1 MLARATAATPWGID
15 ARPVQVEVDVKTGLP
30 QMQIVGL
37 PDAAVRESRER
48 VRSAVRNC
56 GFDLPP
62 RAVVVN
68 LAPADL
74 KKQGNHLDLAIALA
88 LLAAHGQ
95 LAEERLEGR
104 LLAGELALDG
114 TLRPVRGAL
123 SIADMARRLGF
134 REVLVPRANAAEAAA
149 LRSVPVIAVDDLGEA
164 VGHLSG
170 LAALPPVD
178 AVPFDVEPA
187 GGEPDMAEVR
197 GQETAK
203 RALEIAAAG
212 GHNLLFLGPP
222 GCGKTMLA
230 RRLPALL
237 PPLTRD
243 EALAVTKVHS
253 LVAERPPSGLL
264 RTRPFRSPHAGV
276 SPAGMIGGGS
286 GVPRPG
292 EVSLAHNGVLFLDEL
307 PEFQRSA
314 LEALRQPL
322 EEGRVTVVRAR
333 ARLTFPARI
342 ALLAACN
349 PCPCGYL
356 GDPRKECRCT
366 PAAVERYRGRVSG
379 PLLDRI
385 DLHLEVPAVGLADLA
400 RGPGEPTAA
409 VAARV
414 TAARQRQR
422 FRFASG
428 KLGAGAESPVN
439 AALGPDDLA
448 RVARLDA
455 AGQSLLD
462 AAFHRLGLSARAVHR
477 ILKVART
484 IADLA
489 AREAIGAAHVAEA
502 IQYRSLEPAME
513 E

>member
-15 ARPVQVEVDVKTGLP
+15 ARPVQVEVDVKNGLP
-30 QMQIVGL
+30 QTHIVGL

-62 RAVVVN
+62 RVVVVN

-74 KKQGNHLDLAIALA
+74 RKQGNHLDLAIALA
-88 LLAAHGQ
+88 LVAAHGH
-95 LAEERLEGR
+95 LAEEHLEGR

-123 SIADMARRLGF
+123 SIADLARRLGC
-134 REVLVPRANAAEAAA
+134 RELLVPRENGAEAAGLGA
-149 LRSVPVIAVDDLGEA
+149 VPVVAVADLGEA
-164 VGHLSG
+164 IAHLT
-170 LAALPPVD
+170 AVDPLPHVD
-178 AVPFDVEPA
+178 AVPYDEEP
-187 GGEPDMAEVR
+187 PDGQPDLAEVR

-212 GHNLLFLGPP
+212 GHNLLFVGPP

-237 PPLTRD
+237 PPLDRE

-253 LVAERPPSGLL
+253 LVAEKPPSGLL
-264 RTRPFRSPHAGV
+264 RTRPFRSPHAGI
-276 SPAGMIGGGS
+276 SLAGMIGGGS

-307 PEFQRSA
+307 PEFQRGA

-322 EEGRVTVVRAR
+322 EEGRVTVVRSR
-333 ARLTFPARI
+333 ARLSFPARVT
-342 ALLAACN
+342 LLAAAN
-349 PCPCGYL
+349 PCPCGSL
-356 GDPRKECRCT
+356 GDSRKECRCT
-366 PAAVERYRGRVSG
+366 PGAIERYRGRVSG

-385 DLHLEVPAVGLADLA
+385 DLHVELPAVGLADLS
-400 RGPGEPTAA
+400 RGPGETTAA

-414 TAARQRQR
+414 AAARERQRQR
-422 FRFASG
+422 FAV
-428 KLGAGAESPVN
+428 AGLAAGGESPVN
-439 AALGPDDLA
+439 TALSPDDLA

-489 AREAIGAAHVAEA
+489 GAERLGAAHVAEA
-502 IQYRSLEPAME
+502 IQYRSLERGVAE
-513 E
+513 

>member
-30 QMQIVGL
+30 AVQIVGL

-95 LAEERLEGR
+95 LAEERLAGR

-123 SIADMARRLGF
+123 AIADLARRLGA

-149 LRSVPVIAVDDLGEA
+149 LGAVPVVAIGDLGEA
-164 VGHLSG
+164 VAHLAG
-170 LAALPPVD
+170 LEARAPVD
-178 AVPFDVEPA
+178 LVPYDVER
-187 GGEPDMAEVR
+187 PDGQPDLAEVR

-212 GHNLLFLGPP
+212 GHNLLFIGPP

-237 PPLTRD
+237 PPLSRE
-243 EALAVTKVHS
+243 EALAVTKIHS

-264 RTRPFRSPHAGV
+264 RARPFRSPHAGV
-276 SPAGMIGGGS
+276 SPAGLIGGGS

-307 PEFQRSA
+307 PEFQRGA
-314 LEALRQPL
+314 IEALRQPL

-333 ARLTFPARI
+333 ARLCYPARF

-356 GDPRKECRCT
+356 GDPRRECRCT
-366 PAAVERYRGRVSG
+366 PGAIERYRGKVSG

-385 DLHLEVPAVGLADLA
+385 DLHLEVPAVSLKELRSSA
-400 RGPGEPTAA
+400 GESTE
-409 VAARV
+409 VV
-414 TAARQRQR
+414 
-422 FRFASG
+422 
-428 KLGAGAESPVN
+428 V
-439 AALGPDDLA
+439 
-448 RVARLDA
+448 
-455 AGQSLLD
+455 
-462 AAFHRLGLSARAVHR
+462 
-477 ILKVART
+477 
-484 IADLA
+484 
-489 AREAIGAAHVAEA
+489 
-502 IQYRSLEPAME
+502 
-513 E
+513 